1 MPYIV
6 VRTLQDYI
14 VLIVSH
20 RHVESGRDRAEFD
33 APRAQIAPSPARP
46 MSGNAVPGRAP
57 RAVGAGGAA
66 HQQLPDV
73 ASCLR
78 LNHLPN
84 GFQRHQPDALSARW
98 RSLHEANSDRDFTR
112 DVTVD
117 DRTRAASLVA
127 ASAVAIDEISG
138 LAV

>member
-1 MPYIV
+1 MRTFNVLISYILFIKCHA
-6 VRTLQDYI
+6 RDEFARKMATLQY
-14 VLIVSH
+14 
-20 RHVESGRDRAEFD
+20 
-33 APRAQIAPSPARP
+33 
-46 MSGNAVPGRAP
+46 AVPQH
-57 RAVGAGGAA
+57 AA
-66 HQQLPDV
+66 CGMRVCPDV

-98 RSLHEANSDRDFTR
+98 RSLYEANSDRDFTR

-117 DRTRAASLVA
+117 DRAHAGSLVA